1 MVISYR
7 LSYNCRRDYDQPM
20 SGVSTGSTT
29 VQEVPASDAPSAPSG
44 PPAVHGFARR
54 RGRGL
59 AHGLVDDLGDKI
71 RSQQLR
77 PGDKLPTESAIMQS
91 YGVSRTV
98 VREALSKLQAA
109 GLVETHHGVGT
120 FVLQPRAAGMF
131 RLEASDIATTVDVLA
146 VLELRIS
153 LETESAGLA
162 ALRRSEEHLQA
173 MRQALDDFERNVAAA
188 GDTVSPDFRFH
199 LQIAQATGNPY
210 FADIMTHLGTTIIP
224 RTRVNAIRNHDRR
237 GEYLSRVNRE
247 HEEIY
252 AAIARRDPDSARAAM
267 RIHLT
272 NSRERLRLAQEA
284 AQRDAADG
292 RGAPAVDTRA
302 PAA

>member
-1 MVISYR
+1 MPQMGGGGNCGSSHGL
-7 LSYNCRRDYDQPM
+7 LSYNRQKNYDGPM
-20 SGVSTGSTT
+20 STLSTGPTT
-29 VQEVPASDAPSAPSG
+29 TPETAAAAPFAAAVP
-44 PPAVHGFARR
+44 RQ

-59 AHGLVDDLGDKI
+59 AHGLVDDLTEKI

-77 PGDKLPTESAIMQS
+77 TGDKLPTESAIMQA

-120 FVLQPRAAGMF
+120 FVLPPRAAGMF
-131 RLEASDIATTVDVLA
+131 RLEGSDIATTVDVLA

-153 LETESAGLA
+153 LETEAAGLA
-162 ALRRSEEHLQA
+162 ALRRTEAQLQGL
-173 MRQALDDFERNVAAA
+173 REALDAFESNLAA
-188 GDTVSPDFRFH
+188 GNDPVAHDFSFH

-210 FADIMTHLGTTIIP
+210 FADIMGHLGTTLIP
-224 RTRVNAIRNHDRR
+224 RTRVSAIRNHDRR
-237 GEYLSRVNRE
+237 GEYLVRVNRE

-284 AQRDAADG
+284 AQRSAGTAG
-292 RGAPAVDTRA
+292 
-302 PAA
+302 

>member
-1 MVISYR
+1 MTN
-7 LSYNCRRDYDQPM
+7 L
-20 SGVSTGSTT
+20 STGST
-29 VQEVPASDAPSAPSG
+29 ASTDSPNFGASP
-44 PPAVHGFARR
+44 RR
-54 RGRGL
+54 RARGL
-59 AHGLVDDLGDKI
+59 AHGLVDDLGEKI

-77 PGDKLPTESAIMQS
+77 PGDKLPTESAIMQA

-109 GLVETHHGVGT
+109 GLVETRHGIGT
-120 FVLQPRAAGMF
+120 FVLQPKAVGMF
-131 RLEASDIATTVDVLA
+131 RLDASELAASVDVLA

-162 ALRRSEEHLQA
+162 ATRRTDEQLAA
-173 MRQALDDFERNVAAA
+173 MREALDDFERNVAVA
-188 GDTVSPDFRFH
+188 GDTIAPDFRFH

-210 FADIMTHLGTTIIP
+210 FADIMSHLGTTLIP
-224 RTRVNAIRNHDRR
+224 RTRITAIRNHDRR
-237 GEYLSRVNRE
+237 GEYLTRVNRE

-272 NSRERLRLAQEA
+272 NSRERLRA
-284 AQRDAADG
+284 AQDAA
-292 RGAPAVDTRA
+292 RGAAADVAASDA
-302 PAA
+302 PAAAGSAPTA

>member
-1 MVISYR
+1 
-7 LSYNCRRDYDQPM
+7 M
-20 SGVSTGSTT
+20 SSVSTGSTT
-29 VQEVPASDAPSAPSG
+29 VPEAAAAGEASAPAG
-44 PPAVHGFARR
+44 PAAAHGFVRR

-173 MRQALDDFERNVAAA
+173 MRQALDDFERNVTAA

-284 AQRDAADG
+284 AQRGAVEEGAAPVPG
-292 RGAPAVDTRA
+292 PGPRA
-302 PAA
+302 A

>member
-1 MVISYR
+1 
-7 LSYNCRRDYDQPM
+7 M
-20 SGVSTGSTT
+20 SSLSTGSTSAA
-29 VQEVPASDAPSAPSG
+29 EPAALSG
-44 PPAVHGFARR
+44 SPRR

-59 AHGLVDDLGDKI
+59 AHGLVDDLGEKI

-77 PGDKLPTESAIMQS
+77 PGDKLPTESAIMQA

-98 VREALSKLQAA
+98 VREALSKLQAG
-109 GLVETHHGVGT
+109 GLVETHHGIGT
-120 FVLQPRAAGMF
+120 FVLPPKAPGMF
-131 RLEASDIATTVDVLA
+131 RLEGSDVATSVDVLA

-162 ALRRSEEHLQA
+162 ATRRTEEQLQA
-173 MRQALDDFERNVAAA
+173 MREALDDFQRNVEEA
-188 GDTVSPDFRFH
+188 GDTVAPDFRFH
-199 LQIAQATGNPY
+199 LQIAEATGNVY
-210 FADIMTHLGTTIIP
+210 FADIMSHLGTTIIP
-224 RTRVNAIRNHDRR
+224 RTRITAIRNHDRR

-252 AAIARRDPDSARAAM
+252 AAIARRDPESARAAM

-284 AQRDAADG
+284 ARRESQG
-292 RGAPAVDTRA
+292 PAPGGST